1 MKNFLI
7 LLFLSIGLMAN
18 AQVKKANLRASGLTC
33 AMCSKAVFKSL
44 SDVPFVEKIQVDI
57 QQSTYEVF
65 FKEGTPVNFD
75 ALSKA
80 VTDAGFSVN
89 QLKVTSN
96 FNGVKVQKGTKV
108 ELGNQTLQFINAADQ
123 TLTGEKTFTLIDKS
137 FVSAQQFKKYKLTV
151 GKAYETG
158 FTDGKRVYHAVL

>member
-80 VTDAGFSVN
+80 VIDAGFSVD

-96 FNGVKVQKGTKV
+96 FNGVKVQKGAKV
-108 ELGNQTLQFINAADQ
+108 ELGNQTLQFINAVDQ

-137 FVSAQQFKKYKLTV
+137 FVSAQQFKKYKLTA
-151 GKAYETG
+151 GKSYETG

>member
-1 MKNFLI
+1 
-7 LLFLSIGLMAN
+7 MAN

-80 VTDAGFSVN
+80 VIDAGFSVD

-96 FNGVKVQKGTKV
+96 FNGVKVQKGAKV

-137 FVSAQQFKKYKLTV
+137 FVSAQQFKKYKLTA

>member
-80 VTDAGFSVN
+80 VIDAGFSVD

-96 FNGVKVQKGTKV
+96 FNGVKVQKGAKV

-137 FVSAQQFKKYKLTV
+137 FVSAQQFKKYKLTA
-151 GKAYETG
+151 GKSYETG